1 MATVCTPKIKRAQSA
16 KSMGFCLNYVKDRRK
31 TEMASGKVLVSGVR
45 CQPELAYQQF
55 MLTKA
60 LAGKTEGRMYY
71 HYVQSFKPDENLSPE
86 HAHKIALE
94 LADYFQGFEV
104 VVSTHMDRA
113 HLHSHLIIN
122 SVSQETGNKLH
133 LDNKSIFRIRDYSD
147 GLCLNHGLSVLK
159 KSEPNYRIK
168 SMSRGEY
175 RASLRGE
182 TVKGSLMRTINEAM
196 RNCNSKDEFTKFME
210 DKGYEVK
217 WTDSRKNITYTCP
230 DGLKVRDDNLHDE
243 RFLKENMQLEFD
255 YRQTKVKEKDTGWE
269 FTHRQEERTINNI
282 SEAGPIL
289 LNLAKS
295 VSKMTEDNK
304 DDEDLQG
311 FMTLTAVGVVVAIEL
326 AKRLMEIPEAELNYD
341 KIQATVEEH
350 KMMQDEMDAEIEDEI
365 DDGMEGKVVDENG
378 ENIVK
383 ENDEIVAEE
392 SDEEVAEE
400 NDKDVEEEVD
410 EEFDEDEYEDQGF
423 EGMSMW

>member
-122 SVSQETGNKLH
+122 SVSQETGKKLH
-133 LDNKSIFRIRDYSD
+133 LDNKSIFGIRDYSD

-175 RASLRGE
+175 RAGLRGE

-282 SEAGPIL
+282 SEAGQIL

-295 VSKMTEDNK
+295 VSKMTED
-304 DDEDLQG
+304 DEEDEDLQG

-326 AKRLMEIPEAELNYD
+326 AKRLMEIPKDELSD
-341 KIQATVEEH
+341 DVIDTAVEEH
-350 KMMQDEMDAEIEDEI
+350 QMMQEEMDED
-365 DDGMEGKVVDENG
+365 M
-378 ENIVK
+378 
-383 ENDEIVAEE
+383 
-392 SDEEVAEE
+392 
-400 NDKDVEEEVD
+400 
-410 EEFDEDEYEDQGF
+410 YEDQGF
-423 EGMSMW
+423 GGMSM